1 MMVRVTQAHID
12 AREDSIVDAAL
23 SLFARKGIEQTTV
36 QEIATEAGLSA
47 GAIYR
52 YFPGKE
58 KLLEAVFQHCILEQR
73 AVFAAQVTETLSPM
87 AALIEIG
94 RQVVTKPQDDPMRAL
109 DVELTLAAKRDPD
122 GVGVGRRAMR
132 SAILEGVE
140 ATLDAARSVG
150 EIPESVAVRPLAL
163 GLIALVAGI
172 HILQAEM
179 GDEIDGEAA
188 FTAVSELVIRALVS
202 A

>member
-132 SAILEGVE
+132 NAILEGVE

>member
-132 SAILEGVE
+132 NAILEGVE
-140 ATLDAARSVG
+140 ATLDAARSGG

-188 FTAVSELVIRALVS
+188 FNAVSELVIRALVG

>member
-132 SAILEGVE
+132 NAILEGVE

-188 FTAVSELVIRALVS
+188 FNAVSELVIRALVG